1 MCCHILA
8 LLLQQIHEY
17 IYEKYQICAVDHE
30 KKSVAEDD
38 NLDLVRQII
47 QQNTLEVTIMNS
59 NTGYKGMVDNLSRIK
74 IDSQLNANARIIK
87 IDVSFLEAQQPSDYS
102 YVNVQENSPKWL

>member
-1 MCCHILA
+1 M
-8 LLLQQIHEY
+8 
-17 IYEKYQICAVDHE
+17 
-30 KKSVAEDD
+30 KKKRVAEDD

-74 IDSQLNANARIIK
+74 IRFTVK
-87 IDVSFLEAQQPSDYS
+87 C
-102 YVNVQENSPKWL
+102 

>member
-1 MCCHILA
+1 MWSR
-8 LLLQQIHEY
+8 
-17 IYEKYQICAVDHE
+17 
-30 KKSVAEDD
+30 KKKKKRVAEDD

-74 IDSQLNANARIIK
+74 IRFTVK
-87 IDVSFLEAQQPSDYS
+87 C
-102 YVNVQENSPKWL
+102 